1 MSILDILN
9 VNIELTENVKVIK
22 GGSSGGGGDGGS
34 NKDDKESAKLARLEA
49 RENEKEFKSIMGQ
62 FTALSKDTSLSIG

>member
-22 GGSSGGGGDGGS
+22 GYDVFGKEYGCMLRNDLMILILL
-34 NKDDKESAKLARLEA
+34 NK
-49 RENEKEFKSIMGQ
+49 N
-62 FTALSKDTSLSIG
+62 